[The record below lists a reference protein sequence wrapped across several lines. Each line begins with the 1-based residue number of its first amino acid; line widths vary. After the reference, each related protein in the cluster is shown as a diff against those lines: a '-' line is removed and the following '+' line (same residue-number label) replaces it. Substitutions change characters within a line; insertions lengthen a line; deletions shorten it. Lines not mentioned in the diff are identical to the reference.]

1 MPNPPTQLLAPL
13 QKTLK
18 EKEAVSGRKWLGVL
32 DAEGNLNHVP
42 QRVDFV
48 VNYTHLFHGVFDYV
62 VNEKRLSHAGV
73 RVLTRVMKLFSSG
86 SLIGVSQ
93 TELAKSLGMD
103 RGTVNK
109 AWNEL
114 RQLGVFVES
123 TDKVSEHI
131 NINLAYMGSPKDLF
145 TGEGQ
150 QQMLADLKRLQDSG
164 IPAKRVVGR
173 DGYRPERQRKVAKRD
188 AGSVE

>member
-1 MPNPPTQLLAPL
+1 MPESPTALLAPL
-13 QKTLK
+13 QASLK
-18 EKEAVSGRKWLGVL
+18 EKEVATGRRWLGVL
-32 DAEGNLNHVP
+32 DAEGNLNHEP

-73 RVLTRVMKLFSSG
+73 RVLVRVMKLFSSG

-114 RQLGVFVES
+114 RHLGVFVES

-145 TGEGQ
+145 TGAGQ
-150 QQMLADLKRLQDSG
+150 QQMLSDLQRLQDSG
-164 IPAKRVVGR
+164 IPAKRVVGK
-173 DGYRPERQRKVAKRD
+173 DKHMFGKKEEP
-188 AGSVE
+188 S